1 MTKAA
6 TINCEFECGLQI
18 GQLTSQDVE
27 LVKQVTRFC
36 FVDTDRFYSISQAFH
51 GEVLP
56 ESEIDHLAKL
66 VKDFLYGSLQTSL
79 PRHFVSN
86 GKAKIADISVRVLN
100 YRDEIFINQR
110 NLGVY
115 MTVRVAVVIEATLD
129 DESEI
134 DREKLFTLISEHGT
148 DDCWYSE
155 LDRYLNSA
163 SFCGLEIGY
172 R

>member
-1 MTKAA
+1 MSKTA
-6 TINCEFECGLQI
+6 TITCEFEYGLQI

-27 LVKQVTRFC
+27 LVKQVARFG
-36 FVDTDRFYSISQAFH
+36 FVNTDELYSIAQAFH
-51 GEVLP
+51 GEILP
-56 ESEIDHLAKL
+56 ESELDHLANL
-66 VKDFLYGSLQTSL
+66 VKDFLYGKLRTSL

-86 GKAKIADISVRVLN
+86 GKARIADIIVRVLG

-115 MTVRVAVVIEATLD
+115 MTVHAAVVIEVTLD
-129 DESEI
+129 NDSEI
-134 DREKLFTLISEHGT
+134 DYEKLFTLINKRGA

-155 LDRYLNSA
+155 LDRYLNSTR
-163 SFCGLEIGY
+163 FYGLEIEY